1 MLVCGMC
8 MMKHREAYMMS
19 SLRRAADWN
28 LSDINCDGCQN
39 SQHSV
44 GRESGGAVRQSRL

>member
-8 MMKHREAYMMS
+8 IMKHREAYMMS

-28 LSDINCDGCQN
+28 MSDISCDGYQN

-44 GRESGGAVRQSRL
+44 GRGPGGAIRQNRL